1 MLFCFHLSL
10 IGANMHQINWIKD
23 FVYGES
29 VEPFSMWVYDEWIFS
44 TVDNNEDALGVLIM
58 GGEL

>member
-1 MLFCFHLSL
+1 
-10 IGANMHQINWIKD
+10 MHQINWIKD

>member
-1 MLFCFHLSL
+1 
-10 IGANMHQINWIKD
+10 MHQINWIKD

-29 VEPFSMWVYDEWIFS
+29 VEPFALWVYDEWIFS
-44 TVDNNEDALGVLIM
+44 TVENNEDALGVLLM